1 MTKEEIEV
9 KGNRVFI
16 AVGQVLVA
24 FTFKS
29 NKDAKLALEIAKRV
43 VEAVKP
49 KEIFIG
55 TAFEFLIESKT
66 FEGTQYVTTLCD
78 LILDGCAKAKEG
90 HHGQ

>member
-16 AVGQVLVA
+16 HAGDVYVA
-24 FTFKS
+24 FTFK
-29 NKDAKLALEIAKRV
+29 NNEEAKLAFEIAKRV

-66 FEGTQYVTTLCD
+66 FEGTRYVTTLGD
-78 LILDGCAKAKEG
+78 LILDACAKAKER
-90 HHGQ
+90 HHG